1 MVLATRTGFLLLATG
16 RYLGPCR
23 GVMQKGEGVISVAL
37 AAAVLLA
44 FLAIQYRWQLAS
56 LTEVAS
62 SAGEFILTTTGLRG
76 QIPEISGYEK
86 VKTYRLGSYR
96 AGLYRVSPAPLVF
109 APGRFVIYDGNNK
122 PVFKLDTL
130 EGSKEPWTAVYDFAG
145 RNGLPTPGSR
155 ARPDYTRS
163 LSGAGV
169 PNIVVGQYS
178 GGDHCCTTVTV
189 AELGKDSVKVVGNI
203 TGLRGLP
210 FEGLEMRKADKNPTL
225 ELIAH
230 RLYRTVCGTH
240 AEAADVPTVYEYT
253 DGQYTDQT
261 SRYVD
266 FLQSVLR
273 QNLQKWSREKER
285 SLQLL
290 QTIAAGYAV
299 LGKREEGK
307 RFFAMNLMSVLPE
320 LRQRG
325 ADPNACIEDVE
336 ALLMRLPGV
345 TP

>member
-1 MVLATRTGFLLLATG
+1 
-16 RYLGPCR
+16 
-23 GVMQKGEGVISVAL
+23 MQKGEGVISVAL
-37 AAAVLLA
+37 GAAVLLA
-44 FLAIQYRWQLAS
+44 FLAVQYRWQLAS
-56 LTEVAS
+56 LKKVAS
-62 SAGEFILTTTGLRG
+62 SAGEFILATTGLRG
-76 QIPEISGYEK
+76 QIPEISGYEQ
-86 VKTYRLGSYR
+86 VKTYRLGNYR
-96 AGLYRVSPAPLVF
+96 AGLYRVSPASVIF
-109 APGRFVIYDGNNK
+109 APGRFVIYDGDSK

-130 EGSKEPWTAVYDFAG
+130 EGSKEPWTAVYDFTG
-145 RNGLPTPGSR
+145 RDGLPVPGSR
-155 ARPDYTRS
+155 ARPNYTRS
-163 LSGAGV
+163 LSGTGA
-169 PNIVVGQYS
+169 PNIVIGQYT

-189 AELGKDSVKVVGNI
+189 AELGKDSVKVVGSI
-203 TGLRGLP
+203 SGLGGLP
-210 FEGLEMRKADKNPTL
+210 FEGLEIRKADKNPTL

-240 AEAADVPTVYEYT
+240 ADAADVLTVYEYT
-253 DGQYTDQT
+253 NGQYTDQT

-266 FLQSVLR
+266 FLQSALR

-307 RFFAMNLMSVLPE
+307 RFFAMNLAAALLE
-320 LRQRG
+320 LRKRG

-336 ALLMRLPGV
+336 ALLMRLPSV